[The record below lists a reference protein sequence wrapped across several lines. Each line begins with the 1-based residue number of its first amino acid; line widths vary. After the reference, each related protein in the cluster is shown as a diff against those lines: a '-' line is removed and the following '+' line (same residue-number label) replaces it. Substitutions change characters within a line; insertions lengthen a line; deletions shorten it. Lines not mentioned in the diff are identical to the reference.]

1 MANIKFEA
9 PDEEWAK
16 YGLLQYP
23 LAFEGGT
30 ALKQYKG
37 IVQRNRLVAITGA
50 EYKLLPN
57 EEAVKI
63 ADDVARLVGAVP
75 FNEFKGEW
83 YTKMD
88 EHVIYNNEKT
98 RIHALYAFD
107 EPVDM
112 GGNDMIQL
120 GFAVHN
126 GIDGGRAFGA
136 GGFSFR
142 HACANM
148 VLMGWKGQGMGFDER
163 ATLAWVYHRHT
174 SGLDVQEPI
183 LKKTLL
189 AVIEQTRD
197 VIATYKRW
205 KELELNKAIA
215 EKLVNA
221 LPKKYL
227 PAFIETTQGKLSQLL
242 GTPSLWAVYNDVTFK
257 ITHQS
262 KSDLERKEELFGKL
276 HAALAIVS

>member
-1 MANIKFEA
+1 MATIRFGT
-9 PDEEWAK
+9 PDQEWAK
-16 YGLLQYP
+16 YNLLQYP
-23 LAFEGGT
+23 LSFEGP
-30 ALKQYKG
+30 ALKEYKG
-37 IVQRNRLVAITGA
+37 IVQGNRLIAITGA

-57 EEAVKI
+57 EEAVGI

-83 YTKMD
+83 LIKM
-88 EHVIYNNEKT
+88 EQHVVYNRDKT

-107 EPVDM
+107 EPADM
-112 GGNDMIQL
+112 GGGDMIQL
-120 GFAVHN
+120 GFSVHN

-136 GGFSFR
+136 GGFTFR
-142 HACANM
+142 RACANM
-148 VLMGWKGQGMGFDER
+148 VLMGWKGHSMEFDQR
-163 ATLAWVYHRHT
+163 QTLAWAYHRHT
-174 SGLDVQEPI
+174 SGLDVTTKSLQDGI
-183 LKKTLL
+183 LK
-189 AVIEQTRD
+189 VIEQTRD

-205 KELELNKAIA
+205 KELELNRAIA

-227 PAFIETTQGKLSQLL
+227 PAYIETSEGKLKQLL
-242 GTPSLWAVYNDVTFK
+242 GTPDLYSVYNECTFK

-276 HAALAIVS
+276 HAALTIPA